1 VATIRRPANG
11 PSPDIMTGHGQHV
24 ALTLR
29 LRYRE
34 GEGSLTHL
42 GEFGDVDAAPARR
55 MRGACATPTG
65 DPSGIGGSLRPI
77 PIQPA

>member
-34 GEGSLTHL
+34 GEGSLTHP
-42 GEFGDVDAAPARR
+42 GEFGDVGATLTRRRSGVAWRLRDADWRF
-55 MRGACATPTG
+55 
-65 DPSGIGGSLRPI
+65 IGYRW
-77 PIQPA
+77 